1 MDSYI
6 TASGNSEISFRR
18 FVSQVL
24 SEGGS
29 KSVRSKKVSVIDC
42 IPIANKKI
50 TSAEDVEKVLEAIK
64 KRLLSELNDND
75 ELTLN

>member
-1 MDSYI
+1 MDSYL
-6 TASGNSEISFRR
+6 TASGNSVTSFRR

-24 SEGGS
+24 SEGGG

-42 IPIANKKI
+42 IPVANKKI